1 MSNKQNIKKHE
12 FKKGQSGNP
21 KGRPKGSKNR
31 STIARRWLEATRKGK
46 NPLTGEDEILTQ
58 EDIITLALIRKAME
72 GDVAAYKALLD
83 SGYGTAKDT
92 VDINTNNAGFDF
104 DEMMKKLSNNA
115 KS

>member
-1 MSNKQNIKKHE
+1 MTNEQNIKKYE

-58 EDIITLALIRKAME
+58 EDVITLALIRKAME

-83 SGYGTAKDT
+83 SGYGSAKETIDL
-92 VDINTNNAGFDF
+92 NTNDVGIDF
-104 DEMMKKLSNNA
+104 DELMEAMKKNA
-115 KS
+115 K